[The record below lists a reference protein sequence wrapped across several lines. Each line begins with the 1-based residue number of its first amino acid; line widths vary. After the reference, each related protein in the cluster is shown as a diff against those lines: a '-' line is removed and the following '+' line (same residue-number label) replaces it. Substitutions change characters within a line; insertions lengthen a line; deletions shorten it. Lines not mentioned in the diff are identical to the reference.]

1 MSLKSPLVT
10 FGCAVEVPTADNP
23 IPILIVVSFIG
34 PVESAKMPLA
44 ALKVARLPLEL
55 SPRVGKV
62 ATKAIVKKCRC

>member
-1 MSLKSPLVT
+1 M
-10 FGCAVEVPTADNP
+10 ADNP